1 MPIRDQLQWSCCE
14 FKPSSFL
21 FEILLTKS
29 KTYPY
34 QCLLKRGV
42 QQFYTPKVRG
52 GDKIDEFIWYKQN
65 YILLLLGE
73 NENVFNI
80 QNKAFVFCYQ
90 IYVALENRKDFLL
103 IF

>member
-65 YILLLLGE
+65 YILLLLSE

-80 QNKAFVFCYQ
+80 
-90 IYVALENRKDFLL
+90 
-103 IF
+103 